1 MILHDWDDKHCLKVL
16 KDCHTALPS
25 DGLEKL
31 IIVEMLMLEETP
43 VLTGSST
50 PMDIFSSCS
59 CPAQMAGS
67 NPRPSMNTWRSVPGS
82 QLSKKWANW
91 ENFVSWNPL
100 NDSSN
105 IIKKLE
111 TQHWRSIF
119 PTKLHFL
126 GRNTNTPAQIP
137 CEFIVNYVV
146 NHVNY
151 LHYSKYCIGY
161 LNHFRITI
169 IV

>member
-59 CPAQMAGS
+59 LSCSNGRERSKAKYEHLAKRAGF
-67 NPRPSMNTWRSVPGS
+67 TAFKEVG
-82 QLSKKWANW
+82 QLG
-91 ENFVSWNPL
+91 
-100 NDSSN
+100 
-105 IIKKLE
+105 KLCVME
-111 TQHWRSIF
+111 SL
-119 PTKLHFL
+119 K
-126 GRNTNTPAQIP
+126 
-137 CEFIVNYVV
+137 
-146 NHVNY
+146 
-151 LHYSKYCIGY
+151 
-161 LNHFRITI
+161 
-169 IV
+169 